1 MEWIWWLGA
10 ALILAIV
17 ETLSAD
23 LTFLMLAGGA
33 LGGMIAALLGAPL
46 WLQVIVAA
54 AVASLLLLAVRPALK
69 RRMSSSAPEMRTNA
83 DAIIGSAGRALTAVD
98 TLGGRVRLGGA
109 EWSARLAPGAQGTGR
124 VEAGARVTVTQIDGA
139 VAVVAP
145 ATTPADTSGS

>member
-46 WLQVIVAA
+46 FLQVIVAA
-54 AVASLLLLAVRPALK
+54 AVASLLLLSVRPALK
-69 RRMSSSAPEMRTNA
+69 RRMSSSAPAMPTNA
-83 DAIIGSAGRALTAVD
+83 DGIIGSAGRALTAVD

-109 EWSARLAPGAQGTGR
+109 EWSARLAEGQG
-124 VEAGARVTVTQIDGA
+124 AGARLEPGTPITVLSIDGA
-139 VAVVAP
+139 TAVVAP
-145 ATTPADTSGS
+145 TD

>member
-33 LGGMIAALLGAPL
+33 LGGMIASLLGAPL

-54 AVASLLLLAVRPALK
+54 GVASLLLLAVRPALK
-69 RRMSSSAPEMRTNA
+69 RRISSSAPKMRTNA
-83 DAIIGSAGRALTAVD
+83 DAIVGSAGRALTAVD
-98 TLGGRVRLGGA
+98 SLGGRVILGGA
-109 EWSARLAPGAQGTGR
+109 EWSARLAEGQGS
-124 VEAGARVTVTQIDGA
+124 GARLDPGTPITVLSIDGA
-139 VAVVAP
+139 TAIVAP
-145 ATTPADTSGS
+145 TD